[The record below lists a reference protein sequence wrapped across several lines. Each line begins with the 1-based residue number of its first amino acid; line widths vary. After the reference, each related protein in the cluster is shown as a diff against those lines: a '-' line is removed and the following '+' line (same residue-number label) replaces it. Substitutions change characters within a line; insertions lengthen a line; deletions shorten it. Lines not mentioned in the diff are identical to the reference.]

1 MSNKPFIIAAILTLL
16 ALVAL
21 VPLYLLGSQQFQLTL
36 TNLSIVVLSLFVLLL
51 ICAFWTNTVASGDE
65 SGSNNHSLSDERECG
80 NVKWFNTN
88 KGFGFITRD
97 SGEDIFVH
105 FRSIRGKGHRALRE
119 GQRVD
124 FIVSG
129 GEKGLQAEDVE
140 VIR

>member
-51 ICAFWTNTVASGDE
+51 ICAFWTSTVASGDE
-65 SGSNNHSLSDERECG
+65 SGSNNRGLSDERESG

>member
-16 ALVAL
+16 ALI
-21 VPLYLLGSQQFQLTL
+21 PLYLLGSEPFELTL
-36 TNLSIVVLSLFVLLL
+36 TNLSIAVLSLFVLLL
-51 ICAFWTNTVASGDE
+51 ICAFWASTVASAGE
-65 SGSNNHSLSDERECG
+65 SSSNNHSLSDERESG

-97 SGEDIFVH
+97 TGEDIFVH

>member
-65 SGSNNHSLSDERECG
+65 SGSNNHSLSDERESG

>member
-16 ALVAL
+16 ALM
-21 VPLYLLGSQQFQLTL
+21 PLYWLSSQQFQLIL
-36 TNLSIVVLSLFVLLL
+36 NLPIAVLSLFVLLL
-51 ICAFWTNTVASGDE
+51 ICAFWTSAVASGDE
-65 SGSNNHSLSDERECG
+65 SSSNNHSLSDERESG

-97 SGEDIFVH
+97 TGEDIFVH

>member
-1 MSNKPFIIAAILTLL
+1 MSIK
-16 ALVAL
+16 
-21 VPLYLLGSQQFQLTL
+21 GK
-36 TNLSIVVLSLFVLLL
+36 
-51 ICAFWTNTVASGDE
+51 
-65 SGSNNHSLSDERECG
+65 
-80 NVKWFNTN
+80 VKWFNPQ
-88 KGFGFITRD
+88 KGYGFIQT
-97 SGEDIFVH
+97 SEGEDIFVH